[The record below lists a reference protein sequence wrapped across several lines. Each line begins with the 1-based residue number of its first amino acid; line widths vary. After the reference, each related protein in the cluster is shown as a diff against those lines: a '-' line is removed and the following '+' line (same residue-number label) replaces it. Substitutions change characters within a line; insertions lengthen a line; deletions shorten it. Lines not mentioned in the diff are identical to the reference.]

1 MSVENLK
8 KVSLGHYPT
17 PIEKMENMTKLLG
30 KGNLYIKRDDTTGP
44 AFGGNKTRKLEYL
57 MQEALDGGYTAVMTF
72 GGTQTNHGRTTCGG
86 KAGIK
91 TDFGFIRR
99 RHRLSFR
106 KLKP

>member
-44 AFGGNKTRKLEYL
+44 AFGGNKTESLN
-57 MQEALDGGYTAVMTF
+57 T
-72 GGTQTNHGRTTCGG
+72 
-86 KAGIK
+86 
-91 TDFGFIRR
+91 
-99 RHRLSFR
+99 
-106 KLKP
+106 

>member
-72 GGTQTNHGRTTCGG
+72 GGTQTNHGRSTVG
-86 KAGIK
+86 AAV
-91 TDFGFIRR
+91 
-99 RHRLSFR
+99 
-106 KLKP
+106 KLG